1 MLLGKNYKIFK
12 LISGE
17 MVITEIADVTD
28 DGYVLDNPASIVPVG
43 NPQDGGGQQIGFA
56 KLMPFSNSKEEIL
69 LDTRSISIS
78 SKPDAKL
85 LEAYEAWSAKV
96 KEAESGIIIPN
107 MKNPNI
113 PGDGM
118 AGGKT
123 ANFRN
128 LNTALRRHK
137 WKI

>member
-1 MLLGKNYKIFK
+1 MLGKNHKVFK

-17 MVITEIADVTD
+17 MAITEVEDVND
-28 DGYVLDNPASIVPVG
+28 EGMYVLSCPASIVPVG
-43 NPQDGGGQQIGFA
+43 NTQQDGQQQIGFA

-137 WKI
+137 